1 MPDSARDLELTSCDR
16 EPIHLLARVQP
27 FGCLIAIS
35 ADWLILHVSSNVAD
49 ILGVPADDIIGTP
62 FAALFTDSVAH
73 TLRGRT
79 QVLNASNQACRVF
92 GADLFEDGR
101 LFDISIHPTNR
112 GFIYEFEE
120 KADLAPRNDM
130 ELVQTLLATVRLQD
144 HPDDLLRAAAS
155 AMRGL
160 CGFDRVMVYRFGPDG
175 SGHVIAE
182 AAAPGVESFLGLRYP
197 ASDIPKQAR
206 ALYRKNHLRLIA
218 DVDAEVLDIVPA
230 RCPNGDTIDLSGAVT
245 RAVSPVHLQYLR
257 NMGVRAS
264 MSSSIIQNGALW
276 GLFACHHDT
285 PRYVD
290 YERRT
295 AIELFTQLVAYE
307 LADRL
312 NAELREEVSDTKALH
327 DRIMLRVSNG
337 LGLFDG
343 FADLADEIHELIE
356 FDGIAIFSDDRYI
369 SLGAAPSEDEFMR
382 LVRFLNTTTMGNVFA
397 TDHLAERY
405 AGAAALSDRV
415 AGVLVLPISRSPRDY
430 IVLFRAEVRRSVTWA
445 GRPEKAVTH
454 IDGQPCLSPRTSFA
468 AWQEDIR
475 GRCAPWTDRH
485 LSIADTL
492 RHSLLEVVLKVTDEA
507 GRTARHLRQKQELLI
522 AELNHRVRNIL
533 SLISG
538 IVSQANRADPSL
550 ETYVANL
557 ESRIQALAR
566 AHDQLTQQD
575 WAAASFFQL
584 VKAEIAAYTQNDGDA
599 VLLDGTDVRLE
610 PQAFTTLALVVHELV
625 TNAMKYGALSSRNG
639 RIHLSC
645 RIDRTGAYV
654 IHWVEQGGPA
664 VQAPTREGFG
674 STILNH
680 SIPFDLQ
687 GLSDV
692 RFNVSGLV
700 AEFAVPA
707 SHFET
712 VAPHAE
718 CREAAPSPGRAQPQ
732 PPAPAPEAPPSA
744 PAPLDGLELLLV
756 EDNIVIAMDT
766 KAKLTKLGAR
776 CVQIASSV
784 RVALKVMDEASI
796 QCAVLD
802 VNLGDE
808 VSIGVA
814 QRLHA
819 AGIPF
824 ILATGYGTDQ
834 SALDGYPDVTI
845 MVKPYSLDDLG
856 AALAT
861 ELARHDASIATPDA
875 SHAAQ

>member
-1 MPDSARDLELTSCDR
+1 MPDSARDLDLTSCDR

-35 ADWLILHVSSNVAD
+35 ADWLILHVSSNVAG
-49 ILGVPADDIIGTP
+49 ILSVPAEDLVGTP
-62 FAALFTDSVAH
+62 FAALFSDSVAH
-73 TLRGRT
+73 MLRGRT
-79 QVLNASNQACRVF
+79 QVLNAGNQACRVF
-92 GADLFEDGR
+92 GADLFDDGR
-101 LFDISIHPTNR
+101 RFDISIHPTDR
-112 GFIYEFEE
+112 GFIYEFEQ

-130 ELVQTLLATVRLQD
+130 ELVQTLLATVRVQE

-155 AMRGL
+155 AMRAL
-160 CGFDRVMVYRFGPDG
+160 CGFDRVMVYRFGADG
-175 SGHVIAE
+175 SGQVVAE
-182 AAAPGVESFLGLRYP
+182 AVAPGAESFLGLRYP

-218 DVDAEVLDIVPA
+218 DVDAEVLDVVPA
-230 RCPNGDTIDLSGAVT
+230 RCPNGDAVDLSGAVT

-257 NMGVRAS
+257 NMGVQAS
-264 MSSSIIQNGALW
+264 MSSSIIQNGTLW
-276 GLFACHHDT
+276 GLFACHHDA

-295 AIELFTQLVAYE
+295 AIELFTQLVSYE
-307 LADRL
+307 LADRQ
-312 NAELREEVSDTKALH
+312 NAELREELADTKALH

-343 FADLADEIHELIE
+343 FPDLADEIHELIE
-356 FDGIAIFSDDRYI
+356 FDGIAIFSDDRYV
-369 SLGAAPSEDEFMR
+369 SLGAAPTEDEFMR
-382 LVRFLNTTTMGNVFA
+382 LVRFLNTMTMGNVFA

-415 AGVLVLPISRSPRDY
+415 AGILVLPISRSPRDY
-430 IVLFRAEVRRSVTWA
+430 IVLFRSEVRRSVTWA
-445 GRPEKAVTH
+445 GRPEKPVTFV
-454 IDGQPCLSPRTSFA
+454 DGQPRLSPRTSFA

-507 GRTARHLRQKQELLI
+507 GRIARHLRQKQELLI

-584 VKAEIAAYTQNDGDA
+584 VTAEIAAYTQNDGDA
-599 VLLDGTDVRLE
+599 VLLEGTDVRLE

-625 TNAMKYGALSSRNG
+625 TNAMKYGALSSRHG

-654 IHWVEQGGPA
+654 IHWAERGGPT

-674 STILNH
+674 STIVNH

-700 AEFAVPA
+700 AQFAVPA
-707 SHFET
+707 SHFKT
-712 VAPHAE
+712 VTAAGE
-718 CREAAPSPGRAQPQ
+718 RREASPAPVGAQPE
-732 PPAPAPEAPPSA
+732 PPMPAADTTPAAPT
-744 PAPLDGLELLLV
+744 PLDGLELLLV

-766 KAKLTKLGAR
+766 KAKLAKLGASR
-776 CVQIASSV
+776 VQIASSV

-808 VSIGVA
+808 VSIAVA

-819 AGIPF
+819 QGIPF

-845 MVKPYSLDDLG
+845 MVKPYSLNDLS

-861 ELARHDASIATPDA
+861 ELARHAERDPKTNS
-875 SHAAQ
+875 SHAML